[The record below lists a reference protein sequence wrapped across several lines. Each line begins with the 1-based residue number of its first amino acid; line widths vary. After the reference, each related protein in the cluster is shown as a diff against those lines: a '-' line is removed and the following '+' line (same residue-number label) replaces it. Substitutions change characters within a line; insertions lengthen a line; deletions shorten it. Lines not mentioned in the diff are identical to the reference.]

1 MSGDPFSKVV
11 EYSYPKGVHLLNKIL
26 SPYQRPLVVDDLLEV
41 ARQRAGLNDFG
52 DPFFIKSL
60 TQVVNDVNQS
70 TKFHPLGA
78 FLYRNKITMNLINRL
93 WSQYWLQQDTSIQKK
108 LPPAI
113 LITGLQRTGT
123 TFLQRLLGAM
133 PEFRGVISWE
143 IVNPVPT
150 SKKKSYYGKYQAW
163 AAHRALN
170 YINPNFKSIH
180 AVDYNSLEEEV
191 VLMEHCFMSSVLE
204 AALTVP
210 NYARWLEGQDQRP
223 AYKDLQM
230 WLQFLLWREPATK
243 HLLLK
248 SPHHMEYLDAFT
260 EVFPNVKIV
269 QTHRTPI
276 KTLASFCSM
285 VEEGVK
291 FFQPKADLH
300 QIGAHWLRK
309 NKRLIDKSQ
318 EFKKRK
324 PGYFTDI
331 SYKELVTNPIDI
343 VKSIYNDLELE
354 WTSQHLVLVE
364 SFLSK
369 HQKNKYGKHSY
380 SLEKY
385 GLSEDI
391 IQSTFKD
398 YLQEYKDYL

>member
-1 MSGDPFSKVV
+1 MSIGALSKVV
-11 EYSYPKGVHLLNKIL
+11 EFSYPRGVHALNKLL
-26 SPYQRPLVVDDLLEV
+26 SPYQRPLVVDDLLDV
-41 ARQRAGLNDFG
+41 ARQRAGLKDFG
-52 DPFFIKSL
+52 DPFFIEAL
-60 TQVVNDVNQS
+60 TEVVNDVNNN

-78 FLYRNKITMNLINRL
+78 FLYRNKITLNLVNRL
-93 WSQYWLQQDTSIQKK
+93 WSQYWLKQDNTIQQE

-123 TFLQRLLGAM
+123 TFLQRLLGAL

-150 SKKKSYYGKYQAW
+150 SIKKNYYGKYKAW
-163 AAHRALN
+163 AAHKALN

-180 AVDYNSLEEEV
+180 AVNYNSLEEEV

-210 NYARWLEGQDQRP
+210 QYARWLEKQDQRP

-230 WLQFLLWREPATK
+230 WLQFLLWREPANK

-260 EVFPNVKIV
+260 EVFPNVKII

-291 FFQPKADLH
+291 IFQPKADLY

-318 EFKKRK
+318 EFKIRK

-331 SYKELVTNPIDI
+331 AYKELVANPIDI
-343 VKSIYNDLELE
+343 IKGIYDDLHLE

-364 SFLSK
+364 AFLAK
-369 HQKNKYGKHSY
+369 HKKNKYGKHSY

-385 GLSEDI
+385 GLSAEI

-398 YLQEYKDYL
+398 YLENYKAYL